1 MPVNVERDSFD
12 ENLGFQYYISFKP
25 HMGVVESA
33 QEVHMR
39 IDIQASVS
47 VSETGELVDFS
58 FVLPKSCRSEQALTF
73 IRKQATVNIVPPRV
87 SVSLPG
93 HSSDAVA
100 TAAAQLDLDLA
111 GRIIGMQINWMP
123 SEGALS

>member
-1 MPVNVERDSFD
+1 MSVNVQRDPFD
-12 ENLGFQYYISFKP
+12 EDMGFQYYVSFKP
-25 HMGVVESA
+25 NMGVVESVE
-33 QEVHMR
+33 EVHTR
-39 IDIQASVS
+39 IDVQASVS

-58 FVLPKSCRSEQALTF
+58 FVLPKTCRSEQALVF
-73 IRKQATVNIVPPRV
+73 IRKQATASIVPPRV

-93 HSSDAVA
+93 RSSDAVA

-123 SEGALS
+123 SEGAIS